1 MDRRTIGGFC
11 VVYRCLGEDMVGIM
25 DKKYTSFVNTSYKR
39 ILCDSEGHAIRPM
52 TKKEEEKWDDDFPLF
67 GYVRFSDEELEE
79 GHEEFSDW

>member
-1 MDRRTIGGFC
+1 
-11 VVYRCLGEDMVGIM
+11 M

-39 ILCDSEGHAIRPM
+39 ILCDAEGHAIRPM

-67 GYVRFSDEELEE
+67 GCVRFSDEELEE